1 MAITKELCEIFC
13 LIIKYLNIH
22 MEDCLLVSDYSHV
35 SGPEC
40 QLVSDRF
47 NIEFVPMETMNRNG
61 LLDGT
66 IKNL

>member
-1 MAITKELCEIFC
+1 MWNILFDFKI
-13 LIIKYLNIH
+13 LNIH

-47 NIEFVPMETMNRNG
+47 NVEFVPMETMNRNG
-61 LLDGT
+61 LPDDT
-66 IKNL
+66 I